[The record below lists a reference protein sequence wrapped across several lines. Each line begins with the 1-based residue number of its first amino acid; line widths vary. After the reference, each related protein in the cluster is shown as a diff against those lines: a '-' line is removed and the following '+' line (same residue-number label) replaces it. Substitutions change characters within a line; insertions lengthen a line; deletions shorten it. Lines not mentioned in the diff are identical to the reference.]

1 MNTIKTSKEALLE
14 ASRAMAAEEGL
25 SSVNIRALAKR
36 CGVAVGSVYNYFP
49 SKAALLAETVAGVWA
64 DIFHMT
70 EGAAVPTGFSNSV
83 VWLLGCL
90 RQGAES
96 CPSFFAMHAQGFDT
110 EERDTGRAVMAQ
122 YQAHMKQGLLRAL
135 QTDPDLRPDA
145 FSPDLTPEA
154 LVEFVFSHLLYLAAH
169 PETSEQTLLAVIRRV
184 IYKTDKEN

>member
-1 MNTIKTSKEALLE
+1 MNTIKTSKEIMLE
-14 ASRAMAAEEGL
+14 TSRAMAAEKGL

-64 DIFHMT
+64 DIFYMT
-70 EGAAVPTGFSNSV
+70 EGSTPTGFSNSV

-96 CPSFFAMHAQGFDT
+96 CPTFFAMHAQGFNT

-122 YQAHMKQGLLRAL
+122 YQAHMKQGLLRAM

-154 LVEFVFSHLLYLAAH
+154 LVDFVFSHLLYLAAH
-169 PETSEQTLLAVIRRV
+169 PESSEETLLAVIRRV
-184 IYKTDKEN
+184 IYRTDKEN

>member
-14 ASRAMAAEEGL
+14 ASRAMAAEKGP

-64 DIFHMT
+64 DIFHMA
-70 EGAAVPTGFSNSV
+70 EGAAVPTGFSDSV

-96 CPSFFAMHAQGFDT
+96 CPSFSPST
-110 EERDTGRAVMAQ
+110 PRASTRRSGTPA
-122 YQAHMKQGLLRAL
+122 GPLWRN
-135 QTDPDLRPDA
+135 TRP
-145 FSPDLTPEA
+145 T
-154 LVEFVFSHLLYLAAH
+154 
-169 PETSEQTLLAVIRRV
+169 
-184 IYKTDKEN
+184 

>member
-1 MNTIKTSKEALLE
+1 MNTIKTSKEIMLE
-14 ASRAMAAEEGL
+14 TSRAMAAEKGL

-70 EGAAVPTGFSNSV
+70 EGSTPTGFSSSV

-96 CPSFFAMHAQGFDT
+96 CPTFFAMS
-110 EERDTGRAVMAQ
+110 
-122 YQAHMKQGLLRAL
+122 K
-135 QTDPDLRPDA
+135 LRPMPSRLSRCSVR
-145 FSPDLTPEA
+145 F
-154 LVEFVFSHLLYLAAH
+154 
-169 PETSEQTLLAVIRRV
+169 
-184 IYKTDKEN
+184 